1 MSMCSPVYCDTD
13 TPPRN
18 VAATLLDPP
27 YDDDDDGDAVV
38 VDNGEEC
45 DARWYDC
52 LGKCLDVTKKE
63 LHRDPFIFEWLK
75 SQKPWMKSKKIK
87 NVTILLLQYNT
98 NWKFQIERWK
108 IAIIGGHQLLLGS
121 EQSPNFLRRKLSLER
136 KYIFWRSL

>member
-45 DARWYDC
+45 DAR
-52 LGKCLDVTKKE
+52 
-63 LHRDPFIFEWLK
+63 
-75 SQKPWMKSKKIK
+75 
-87 NVTILLLQYNT
+87 
-98 NWKFQIERWK
+98 
-108 IAIIGGHQLLLGS
+108 
-121 EQSPNFLRRKLSLER
+121 
-136 KYIFWRSL
+136 